1 MDRRAR
7 LAATS
12 DYINHWMNREFGM
25 KVILWSVD
33 PLDWKYR
40 NSARV
45 ESQILAGARPGA
57 IILSHDI
64 HTTTVAPMPDV
75 FDSLLA
81 KGYKFVTVSE
91 LIAMHKP
98 ARQVAQ
104 REPSTSPAPQ

>member
-1 MDRRAR
+1 
-7 LAATS
+7 
-12 DYINHWMNREFGM
+12 MNREFGM

-45 ESQILAGARPGA
+45 ESQILAGAQPGA

-64 HTTTVAPMPDV
+64 HATTVAAMPDV

-81 KGYKFVTVSE
+81 RGYKFVTVSE
-91 LIAMHKP
+91 LIAMDEPVRRMQQGETGTP
-98 ARQVAQ
+98 A
-104 REPSTSPAPQ
+104 EPR